1 MIVSDAA
8 GLLFVHV
15 QKTGGV
21 TVERWLQEVA
31 PDARRVPGCDR
42 HAGLRVILAAEPALS
57 GHLVLGIVRNPWSR
71 LLSWHRMV
79 RRWVSWVPEGQS
91 LETLAN
97 FRGNAFAQ
105 RVARELPDFEDFVM
119 RGTAEIP
126 RLRRP
131 QLSYLEAPG
140 RRADVVGRQETLDA
154 DLRAVAARCGLPA
167 RTGERWNADDE
178 QVDYRVAYTPAMRDR
193 VGEIFARDVAA
204 FGYEF

>member
-21 TVERWLQEVA
+21 SVERWLQEVT

-42 HAGLRVILAAEPALS
+42 HAGLRAILAAEPALAD
-57 GHLVLGIVRNPWSR
+57 HLVLGVVRNPWTR

-79 RRWVSWVPEGQS
+79 RRWVSWVPDGEP
-91 LETLAN
+91 LEAVEN
-97 FRGNAFAQ
+97 FRGNAFAR

-131 QLSYLEAPG
+131 QVAYLEAPG
-140 RRADVVGRQETLDA
+140 RRADVVARQETLDD
-154 DLRAVAARCGLPA
+154 DLRALATRCGLPP
-167 RTGERWNADDE
+167 RTGERWNTDDE
-178 QVDYRVAYTPAMRDR
+178 RVDHRAAYTPAMRDR
-193 VGEIFARDVAA
+193 VGEVFARDVAA